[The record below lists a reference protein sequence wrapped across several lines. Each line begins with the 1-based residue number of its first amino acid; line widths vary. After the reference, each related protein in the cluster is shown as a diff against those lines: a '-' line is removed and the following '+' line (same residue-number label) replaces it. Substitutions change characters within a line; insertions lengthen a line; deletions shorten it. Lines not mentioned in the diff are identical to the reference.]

1 MTMRPGTRLP
11 AGEPGRLDTAL
22 TDVDPSRPAL
32 AELRTR
38 LQARQ
43 AEAIQSWRLHLR
55 PDTLLTALRRIAD
68 DTLRG
73 LLKIHPLPA
82 GACAAAV
89 GGYGRGELY
98 PGSDLDILILLERA
112 PDAAARE
119 RIEALVA
126 ALWDIGLEPGLSV
139 RTLEQCRHEAAADI
153 TVQTSLL
160 EARWL
165 AGGRS
170 LFQRFRAQMQ
180 QDLDPQDFYLA
191 KRTEMQQRHARHQ
204 DTPYALEP
212 NCKEA
217 PGGLRDLQ
225 VLLWLARAAGLGST
239 WTAVARTDLLTSA
252 EFRSLRRAEL
262 AFKRLRI
269 ELHLL
274 AGRREDR
281 ILFDLQPRLA
291 EVYGFTDQP
300 HRRASELLMQR
311 YYWAARVVCQV
322 NRLLMLALE
331 EHLFPQPQDETV
343 ALDADFCVRRERLA
357 LVREDAFERAPSLL
371 LKVFLVAQQ
380 HPELRGMAAGT
391 LRAMWH
397 ARHRID
403 RAFRDDPINRRL
415 FLDILRQ
422 PRGIVHALR
431 DMTMWNILPRYLP
444 VFRRIVGQMQH
455 DLFHAYTVDQ
465 HILMVIRNL
474 RRFTMPEHAQEYP
487 LASQLIADLDE
498 HWLLYVA
505 ALFHDIAK
513 GRGGDHSQLGAAEVR
528 RFARRHD
535 LPRESVELLDF
546 LVREHL
552 TLSQVAQKRDLSDP
566 RVIHAFAARVGS
578 RRRLAA
584 LYLLTVAD
592 IRGTS
597 PKVWNTW
604 KGKLLEDLYHR
615 TLAALGGEQPDTRTI
630 LALRKDAAAA
640 EIRRMGLRDDSREA
654 FWSQLDV
661 AYFLRHDVNE
671 IAWHTRHLYH
681 CFQGP
686 DPVVRARVLGQSEAL
701 QILTYAPDRP
711 DLFMDICTYFDH
723 RDLSIQDARIHTTRQ
738 GWALDSFIVL
748 LPEHERDYR
757 AYATLIEHELR
768 AALDGGPT
776 AHRAARAPNQGSRRS
791 RAFPIMPSVVLQPD
805 EQGGNWRLSVTA
817 ADRVGLLHDLARVFA
832 RHAVSLRMAKIMTLG
847 DRVEDIFVLD
857 GPGLE
862 HPRGQMQFERQVL
875 DTLGAASAA
884 ATPGAPAT
892 PVNFS
897 DPAGSNPQTNSTN
910 PTSPTNRNPSS
921 S

>member
-1 MTMRPGTRLP
+1 MIPSSQDGV
-11 AGEPGRLDTAL
+11 TAL
-22 TDVDPSRPAL
+22 RGH
-32 AELRTR
+32 
-38 LQARQ
+38 LQARR
-43 AEAIQSWRLHLR
+43 AEAIAAYRRHLR
-55 PDTLLTALRRIAD
+55 PELLLTTLRRIAD
-68 DTLRG
+68 EQVRE
-73 LLKIHPLPA
+73 LLKIHPVPQ
-82 GACAAAV
+82 GACVAAV

-98 PGSDLDILILLERA
+98 PGSDLDILILLEHS
-112 PDAAARE
+112 PDADDRN
-119 RIEALVA
+119 RIETLIA
-126 ALWDIGLEPGLSV
+126 ALWDVGLEPGHSV
-139 RTLEQCRHEAAADI
+139 RTVTQCRHEAAADI
-153 TVQTSLL
+153 TVQTALL
-160 EARWL
+160 ETRWL
-165 AGGRS
+165 AGSRG
-170 LFQRFRAQMQ
+170 LFQQFRARMQ
-180 QDLDPQDFYLA
+180 EDLDPREFYLA

-225 VLLWLARAAGLGST
+225 VLLWLARAAGLGAS
-239 WTAVARTDLLTSA
+239 WKAVARTDLLTPA
-252 EFRSLRRAEL
+252 EFRSLRRAER

-281 ILFDLQPRLA
+281 VLFDLQPRLA
-291 EVYGFTDQP
+291 HIYGFTDQP

-322 NRLLMLALE
+322 NRLLMQSLE
-331 EHLFPQPQDETV
+331 EHLFPQPQTHAV
-343 ALDADFCVRRERLA
+343 ALDDDFCVRRDHLA
-357 LVREDAFERAPSLL
+357 LQRPDAFERNPALL
-371 LKVFLVAQQ
+371 LRVFLVMQQ
-380 HPELRGMAAGT
+380 HPELQGMAAGT

-397 ARHRID
+397 ARRRID
-403 RAFRDDPINRRL
+403 LQFRDNPVNRRQ
-415 FLDILRQ
+415 FLQILQQ

-528 RFARRHD
+528 RFARQHQ
-535 LPRESVELLDF
+535 LPREQADLLEF

-566 RVIHAFAARVGS
+566 RVIHEFATRVGTQ
-578 RRRLAA
+578 RRLAA

-597 PKVWNTW
+597 PRVWNAW
-604 KGKLLEDLYHR
+604 KGKLLDDLYHQ
-615 TLAALGGEQPDTRTI
+615 TLAALGGARPDTGTI

-640 EIRRMGLRDDSREA
+640 EIRRIGLRDESRDA

-661 AYFLRHDVNE
+661 AYFLRHDANE

-701 QILTYAPDRP
+701 QILAYAPDRA
-711 DLFMDICTYFDH
+711 DLFMDICTYFDRH
-723 RDLSIQDARIHTTRQ
+723 GLSIQDARIHTTRQ

-748 LPEHERDYR
+748 LPDGDRDYR
-757 AYATLIEHELR
+757 AHASLIEHELR
-768 AALDGGPT
+768 TALAAPPGAQSP
-776 AHRAARAPNQGSRRS
+776 AAAVRLGSRRS
-791 RAFPIMPSVVLQPD
+791 RVFPIIPSIALQAD
-805 EQGGNWRLSVTA
+805 EQGGTWRLSVTT
-817 ADRVGLLHDLARVFA
+817 ADRVGLLRDLARVFT
-832 RHAVSLRMAKIMTLG
+832 RHGVNLKMAKIMTLG
-847 DRVEDIFVLD
+847 DRVEDIFILQ
-857 GPGLE
+857 GAILE
-862 HPRGQMQFERQVL
+862 QARGQLQFERHVFDAL
-875 DTLGAASAA
+875 AVETDKASV
-884 ATPGAPAT
+884 PGSTPAT
-892 PVNFS
+892 PLIE
-897 DPAGSNPQTNSTN
+897 
-910 PTSPTNRNPSS
+910 PS
-921 S
+921 